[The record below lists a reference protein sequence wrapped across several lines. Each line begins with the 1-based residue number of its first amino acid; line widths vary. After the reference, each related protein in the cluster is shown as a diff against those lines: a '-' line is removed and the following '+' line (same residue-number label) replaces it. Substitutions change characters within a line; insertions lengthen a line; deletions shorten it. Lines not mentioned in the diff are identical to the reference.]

1 MKINKSKNKI
11 NKISE
16 AFLEYSFPLL
26 DELGPNATKEQV
38 EKVLQITYTVWNAV
52 VMDMANN
59 NSEYV
64 SLLRKSMKKDPITI
78 SIIEQFIERK
88 NDLFSDDL
96 RVIGNYSVKE
106 TNNEWRLRAE
116 ARRLP
121 KKHT

>member
-1 MKINKSKNKI
+1 
-11 NKISE
+11 
-16 AFLEYSFPLL
+16 
-26 DELGPNATKEQV
+26 
-38 EKVLQITYTVWNAV
+38 
-52 VMDMANN
+52 MDMANN

-78 SIIEQFIERK
+78 SIIEQFFERK

-96 RVIGNYSVKE
+96 RVIGNYSVKG